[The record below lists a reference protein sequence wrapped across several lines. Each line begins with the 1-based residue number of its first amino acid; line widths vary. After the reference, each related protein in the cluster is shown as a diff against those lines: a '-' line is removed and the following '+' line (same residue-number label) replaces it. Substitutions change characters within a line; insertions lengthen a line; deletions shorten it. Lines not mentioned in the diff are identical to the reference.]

1 MAHFSPSYYTRGSI
15 ECWDAIRDWGLNY
28 HLGCAVKYI
37 CRAGYKDANVTK
49 MLTRKRLTLKRLSTI
64 LKMNSTT
71 PHLQNQSLQEQ
82 SIEFRDVYGIQ
93 NGLNNRTMQRDLIV
107 EEFKEFMY
115 AATEESYESELKELA
130 DLVYVCFQYAENMEW
145 DLETALNRVHE
156 SNLSKLGLDNK
167 PIRRSDGKV
176 MKGPNYK
183 PPNLSDLVK

>member
-1 MAHFSPSYYTRGSI
+1 MQ
-15 ECWDAIRDWGLNY
+15 LNIF
-28 HLGCAVKYI
+28 AEP
-37 CRAGYKDANVTK
+37 VTK

-115 AATEESYESELKELA
+115 AATEEGYEAELKELA

-145 DLETALNRVHE
+145 DLEEALDQSFLCYSMVCYLQYH
-156 SNLSKLGLDNK
+156 LLW
-167 PIRRSDGKV
+167 
-176 MKGPNYK
+176 
-183 PPNLSDLVK
+183 